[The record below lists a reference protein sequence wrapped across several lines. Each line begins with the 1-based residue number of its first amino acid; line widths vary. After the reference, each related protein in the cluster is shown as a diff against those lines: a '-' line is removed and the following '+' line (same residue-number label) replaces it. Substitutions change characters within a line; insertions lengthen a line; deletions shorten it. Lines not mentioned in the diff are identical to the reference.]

1 MTGTT
6 STARNR
12 LDAEQS
18 ASALCRE
25 LMWGS
30 GEAPEWIQL
39 MPIGPAVDGRDGRA
53 WTMSDPDAVVA
64 ASELPMVL
72 DWEHATEIK
81 APQGEPAPA
90 AGWIKELSVVRVEA
104 AGAGRA
110 PGIWA
115 RVEWTPRGAS
125 SVRDHEYRY
134 VSPVFQFEKGTTEV
148 LRLLNAAL
156 TNRPNLDLTALNG
169 RESRQPATPSED
181 SSAMNPKQLAALCA
195 VLGIPA
201 DSSAEAITEA
211 AQNAQSRL
219 NALTNENTAL
229 NARASG
235 MVPVGDLETALN
247 RAKSAEDKLALRD
260 AEQHKANVE
269 AALNAAQTAG
279 KVSPGSRSHYEA
291 MCSDAA
297 GLARFNALAATLPSL
312 NAEQVARKVD
322 PDPATAANSLSAEEK
337 EAAKALNVSEATYL
351 AARNQENS

>member
-53 WTMSDPDAVVA
+53 WNMSDPDAVVA

-90 AGWIKELSVVRVEA
+90 AGWIKELSVVREES
-104 AGAGRA
+104 AGRS
-110 PGIWA
+110 PGIWG
-115 RVEWTPRGAS
+115 RVEWTPRGS
-125 SVRDHEYRY
+125 NSVRDHEYRY

-156 TNRPNLDLTALNG
+156 TNRPNLELTALN
-169 RESRQPATPSED
+169 RRDERQETTTVMTPA
-181 SSAMNPKQLAALCA
+181 QLAALCA
-195 VLGIPA
+195 VLGIAA
-201 DSSAEAITEA
+201 DSSVEVITETA
-211 AQNAQSRL
+211 RNAQARL
-219 NALTNENTAL
+219 NTLTSENTAL
-229 NARASG
+229 NARAATL
-235 MVPVGDLETALN
+235 VPVTDLETALN
-247 RAKSAEDKLALRD
+247 RAKAAEDKLATLA
-260 AEQHKANVE
+260 AEQHKANVS

-279 KVSPGSRSHYEA
+279 KVSPASRTHYEA

-297 GLARFNALAATLPSL
+297 GLERFKALVETLPAL
-312 NAEQVARKVD
+312 GAEPVARKVD
-322 PDPATAANSLSAEEK
+322 DGQPANAANTLSPEEK
-337 EAAKALNVSEATYL
+337 EAAKALNVSEAVYL
-351 AARNQENS
+351 AARNQENG